1 MTDSTKIADDIFMV
15 PWDQGNG
22 QIRREVW
29 VDKERKVTHYYIAYI
44 NPESCPSD
52 EGTVLG
58 YDYNNGSL
66 YSHLMG
72 DITAVEFSSLEE
84 LEELFD
90 IKWNNI
96 PKQSGP
102 VLSTDEK
109 HLSEH
114 DLNKIDEID
123 DYSETK
129 EMKLTITKG
138 TATDFFRHGKALA
151 RKLDRGEDVEPE
163 KVVIFGDRN
172 DLCYSGLSKP

>member
-1 MTDSTKIADDIFMV
+1 MTDSTKVADDIFMV

-29 VDKERKVTHYYIAYI
+29 VDKEKKVNHYYIAYI
-44 NPESCPSD
+44 NPESCPAD
-52 EGTVLG
+52 EGTVMG
-58 YDYNNGSL
+58 YDYNNGNL

-72 DITAVEFSSLEE
+72 SITSAEFSSLEE
-84 LEELFD
+84 LEEQFD
-90 IKWNNI
+90 VKWNNI

-102 VLSTDEK
+102 LFSPGETGLRED
-109 HLSEH
+109 

-163 KVVIFGDRN
+163 KVVIFGDRH
-172 DLCYSGLSKP
+172 DLCYSRLSK

>member
-1 MTDSTKIADDIFMV
+1 MAETAKISDDIFMV

-29 VDKERKVTHYYIAYI
+29 VDKNRKVTHYYLAYI
-44 NPESCPSD
+44 NPESCPAD

-58 YDYNNGSL
+58 YDYNKGNL
-66 YSHLMG
+66 YSHLNG
-72 DITAVEFSSLEE
+72 TITAIEFSSLEE
-84 LEELFD
+84 LEEQFD
-90 IKWNNI
+90 IKWSNF
-96 PKQSGP
+96 PKESGP
-102 VLSTDEK
+102 VLASGK
-109 HLSEH
+109 KSLSEH
-114 DLNKIDEID
+114 ALDKIDETD

-163 KVVIFGDRN
+163 KVVIFGERH
-172 DLCYSGLSKP
+172 DLCYSGLSKR